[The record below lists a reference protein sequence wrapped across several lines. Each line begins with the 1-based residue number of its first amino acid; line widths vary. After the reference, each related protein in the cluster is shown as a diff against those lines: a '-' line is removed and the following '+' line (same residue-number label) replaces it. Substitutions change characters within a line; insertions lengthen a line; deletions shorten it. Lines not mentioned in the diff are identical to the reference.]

1 MLIAYI
7 DESGDTGNSLNRSSA
22 TYTLG
27 CVLIDAN
34 DWSQAFDDLIA
45 MRRRLRN
52 RFKIPVRAEIK
63 ANYLVRG
70 SGALKAVNLSPAERS
85 LIYRAHFN
93 EMDSNGTM
101 QAFGIVVQKSMQY
114 SGKDILGAAWMPLL
128 QRLERASFHNAQS
141 PVLIIHDEGENL
153 SIRKL
158 ARQAR
163 RHLSA
168 GSVTGAGSQQ
178 HPFSKLVDDPIP
190 KASNESYF
198 LQLADLVAYAAF
210 RSLYAPSPGIAQVV
224 PQAMWNNLGDVVRT
238 QVNSLRPRVVP
249 GIVVVRK

>member
-1 MLIAYI
+1 MLIAYV
-7 DESGDTGNSLNRSSA
+7 DESGDTGNSPNRSSL

-27 CVLIDAN
+27 CVLIDAK
-34 DWSQAFDDLIA
+34 DWNQAFDDLIA

-52 RFKIPVRAEIK
+52 RFQIPMRAEIK

-85 LIYRAHFN
+85 LVYRAHFN
-93 EMDSNGTM
+93 EMGVNGTM
-101 QAFGIVVQKSMQY
+101 QAFGIVVHKSMQY
-114 SGKDILGAAWMPLL
+114 SGKDVLDAAWMPLL
-128 QRLERASFHNAQS
+128 QRLERASFHNVQS

-153 SIRKL
+153 SIKKL
-158 ARQAR
+158 ARRSR

-168 GSVTGAGSQQ
+168 GSVTGAGSQL
-178 HPFSKLVDDPIP
+178 HPFRNLVDDPFP
-190 KASNESYF
+190 KASHESYF

-210 RSLYAPSPGIAQVV
+210 RSLYPPSPGIAQVV
-224 PQAMWNNLGDVVRT
+224 PQVMWNNLAGVVRT
-238 QVNSLRPRVVP
+238 QVNSLRPRAVP